1 MKSLK
6 KNGKK
11 VMISRTSDELFL
23 LGAVIVPG
31 EMQPRQT
38 VLRTDVSNSLVK
50 SLLRGLTGLSL
61 ATGTGACMLS
71 GSLRYRWIITVERQP
86 QIGS

>member
-1 MKSLK
+1 MNFLK

-31 EMQPRQT
+31 
-38 VLRTDVSNSLVK
+38 
-50 SLLRGLTGLSL
+50 
-61 ATGTGACMLS
+61 
-71 GSLRYRWIITVERQP
+71 
-86 QIGS
+86 